1 MEVNLTKE
9 QKEYVEAYNKILN
22 RLTDIQSKISALEEE
37 AAEVLQ
43 ELNDLRASEREE
55 FPEE

>member
-22 RLTDIQSKISALEEE
+22 RLTDIQSKIKALEEE

-43 ELNDLRASEREE
+43 ELNDLRASEREQ

>member
-22 RLTDIQSKISALEEE
+22 RLTDIQSRIQKLEDE

-43 ELNDLRASEREE
+43 ELNQLRESEREE
-55 FPEE
+55 FPEV

>member
-22 RLTDIQSKISALEEE
+22 RLTDIQSKINALEEE